1 MQEKNKSADLT
12 RLRTRILEISHHG
25 GDGNIQ
31 SCFSSI
37 EILYALYHGV
47 MNWSPETAK
56 SAEHDYFI
64 LSKGQSSLA
73 LSAVLEEKGLFV
85 GEELNTFCKFG
96 SRFSMQLDRTKFPE
110 GGIENSA
117 GSLGHGFPMAVGLAN
132 VVKIKD
138 GKNRVYALAG
148 DGEMNEGTM
157 WEACAFAGG
166 HKLDTLTLIIDDND
180 SIGRMLDLS
189 PLETKLEA
197 FGFLVFEVDGHDVG
211 QLKKVLNECKNTV
224 DKPQA
229 VIAHT
234 VRGYGSKTLMSDNSW
249 FHRSPNAKELEM
261 LKKEVEAFEKSDD

>member
-1 MQEKNKSADLT
+1 MIDKLKYIRS
-12 RLRTRILEISHHG
+12 RLLEVSHLGH
-25 GDGNIQ
+25 DGNLQ

-56 SAEHDYFI
+56 SPERDYFI

-73 LSAVLEEKGLFV
+73 LSAILEEKGLF
-85 GEELNTFCKFG
+85 GEDELNTFCKFG

-110 GGIENSA
+110 DGIENSA
-117 GSLGHGFPMAVGLAN
+117 GSLGHGFPMAVGLAKAT
-132 VVKIKD
+132 KIKG
-138 GKNRVYALAG
+138 GKNRIYVLAG

-166 HKLDTLTLIIDDND
+166 HKLDNLTLIIDDND

-189 PLETKLEA
+189 PLRAKLEA
-197 FGFLVFEVDGHDVG
+197 FGFSVSEADGHDIEKLKNVLSECRNVVG
-211 QLKKVLNECKNTV
+211 
-224 DKPQA
+224 KPQA

-234 VRGYGSKTLMSDNSW
+234 MRGYGSKTLMSDNSW
-249 FHRSPNAKELEM
+249 FHRSPNDEELEM
-261 LKKEVEAFEKSDD
+261 LKKEVDEF

>member
-1 MQEKNKSADLT
+1 MCKSLKS
-12 RLRTRILEISHHG
+12 LRTRLLEISNLGH
-25 GDGNIQ
+25 DGNLQ
-31 SCFSSI
+31 SCFSSL

-56 SAEHDYFI
+56 SPERDYFI

-73 LSAVLEEKGLFV
+73 LSAVLEEKGLFR
-85 GEELNTFCKFG
+85 EDELNTFCKFG
-96 SRFSMQLDRTKFPE
+96 SRFSMQLDRTKFSE

-132 VVKIKD
+132 ALRIKG
-138 GKNRVYALAG
+138 GKNRVYVLAG

-166 HKLDTLTLIIDDND
+166 HKLDNLTLIIDDND

-189 PLETKLEA
+189 PLKAKLEA
-197 FGFLVFEVDGHDVG
+197 FGFSVSEADGHDVE
-211 QLKKVLNECKNTV
+211 QLKNVLNEYKNV
-224 DKPQA
+224 VGKPQA

-249 FHRSPNAKELEM
+249 FHRSPNDEELEM
-261 LKKEVEAFEKSDD
+261 LKKEVEVFEKSDD

>member
-1 MQEKNKSADLT
+1 MIVQTKE
-12 RLRTRILEISHHG
+12 LRKRILNVAYTG
-25 GDGNIQ
+25 KDANLQ

-47 MNWSPETAK
+47 MNWTPEDAKSPER
-56 SAEHDYFI
+56 DYFI

-73 LSAVLEEKGLFV
+73 LSAVLEEKGLFER
-85 GEELNTFCKFG
+85 EELNTFCEFG
-96 SRFSMQLDRTKFPE
+96 SRFSMQLDRTKFSE

-132 VVKIKD
+132 ATRIK
-138 GKNRVYALAG
+138 GGRNRIYVLAG

-166 HKLDTLTLIIDDND
+166 HKLDNLTLIIDDNE

-189 PLETKLEA
+189 PLKDKLEA
-197 FGFLVFEVDGHDVG
+197 FGFSVSEVDGHDVVK
-211 QLKKVLNECKNTV
+211 LKNVLSECKNTV
-224 DKPQA
+224 GKPQA

-234 VRGYGSKTLMSDNSW
+234 IRGYGSKTLMSDNSW
-249 FHRSPNAKELEM
+249 FHRSPDDEELEM
-261 LKKEVEAFEKSDD
+261 LKKEVDDFEKSDD

>member
-1 MQEKNKSADLT
+1 MTSETKKVRS
-12 RLRTRILEISHHG
+12 RILEISHLGH
-25 GDGNIQ
+25 DGNLQ

-37 EILYALYHGV
+37 EILYALYYGV
-47 MNWSPETAK
+47 MNWSLETAK
-56 SAEHDYFI
+56 SSERDYFI

-73 LSAVLEEKGLFV
+73 LSAVLEEKGLFDQSEV
-85 GEELNTFCKFG
+85 NTFCKFG

-117 GSLGHGFPMAVGLAN
+117 GSLGHGLPMAVGLAN
-132 VVKIKD
+132 ACKIK
-138 GKNRVYALAG
+138 GTENRIYVLAG

-166 HKLDTLTLIIDDND
+166 HKLDNITLIIDDND

-189 PLETKLEA
+189 PLKDKLAA
-197 FGFLVFEVDGHDVG
+197 FGFEVFEADGHDVNALVKALNDCG
-211 QLKKVLNECKNTV
+211 KVIG
-224 DKPQA
+224 KPQA

-249 FHRSPNAKELEM
+249 FHRSPDDEKLEM
-261 LKKEVEAFEKSDD
+261 LKKEVETFEKSDD

>member
-1 MQEKNKSADLT
+1 MQRKFMTSESK
-12 RLRTRILEISHHG
+12 RLRTRLLEISNLG
-25 GDGNIQ
+25 RDGNLQ

-37 EILYALYHGV
+37 EIIYVLYHGV

-56 SAEHDYFI
+56 SPERDYFI

-73 LSAVLEEKGLFV
+73 LSAVLEEKGLFSKD
-85 GEELNTFCKFG
+85 ELNTFCKFG

-132 VVKIKD
+132 ALKIK
-138 GKNRVYALAG
+138 GGQNRVYVLAG

-166 HKLDTLTLIIDDND
+166 HKLYNLTLIIDDND

-189 PLETKLEA
+189 PLRAKLEA
-197 FGFLVFEVDGHDVG
+197 FGFSVYDADGHDVESL
-211 QLKKVLNECKNTV
+211 QNVLNECKNAAG
-224 DKPQA
+224 KPQA

-234 VRGYGSKTLMSDNSW
+234 VRGYGSKTLMNDNSW
-249 FHRSPNAKELEM
+249 FHRSPNDEELEM
-261 LKKEVEAFEKSDD
+261 LKREVEAFEKSDD

>member
-1 MQEKNKSADLT
+1 MCKSLKH
-12 RLRTRILEISHHG
+12 LRTRLLEISHLG
-25 GDGNIQ
+25 RDGNLQ
-31 SCFSSI
+31 SCFSSL

-56 SAEHDYFI
+56 SPERDYFI

-73 LSAVLEEKGLFV
+73 LSAMLEEKGLFR
-85 GEELNTFCKFG
+85 EDELNAFCKFG

-132 VVKIKD
+132 ALRIKS
-138 GKNRVYALAG
+138 GKNRVYVLAG

-166 HKLDTLTLIIDDND
+166 HKLDNLTLIIDDND
-180 SIGRMLDLS
+180 SIGRMLDMS
-189 PLETKLEA
+189 PLKAKLEA
-197 FGFLVFEVDGHDVG
+197 FGFSVYDADGHDVENL
-211 QLKKVLNECKNTV
+211 QKVLNECKNIAG
-224 DKPQA
+224 KPQA

-249 FHRSPNAKELEM
+249 FHRSPNDEELEM
-261 LKKEVEAFEKSDD
+261 LKKEVEVFEKSDD

>member
-1 MQEKNKSADLT
+1 MTSEIKKI
-12 RLRTRILEISHHG
+12 RLRVLEVSHNGH
-25 GDGNIQ
+25 DGNLQ

-47 MNWSPETAK
+47 MNWSPEIAA
-56 SAEHDYFI
+56 SSERDYFI

-73 LSAVLEEKGLFV
+73 LSAVLEEKGLFR
-85 GEELNTFCKFG
+85 ENELNDFCKFG

-132 VVKIKD
+132 AMKIKG
-138 GKNRVYALAG
+138 GKNRVYVLAG

-157 WEACAFAGG
+157 WEACAFAGA
-166 HKLDTLTLIIDDND
+166 HKLDNLTLIIDDNN

-189 PLETKLEA
+189 PLKSKLEA
-197 FGFLVFEVDGHDVG
+197 FGFSISDVYGHNVE
-211 QLKKVLNECKNTV
+211 QLKNVLNECKNTV
-224 DKPQA
+224 GIPQA

-234 VRGYGSKTLMSDNSW
+234 VRGYGSKTLMNDNSW
-249 FHRSPNAKELEM
+249 FHKSPNDKELET
-261 LKKEVEAFEKSDD
+261 LKKEVETFEESND

>member
-1 MQEKNKSADLT
+1 MTDVLKQ
-12 RLRTRILEISHHG
+12 LRFRILEISHFG
-25 GDGNIQ
+25 QDGNLQ
-31 SCFSSI
+31 SCFSSV

-56 SAEHDYFI
+56 SPERDYFI

-73 LSAVLEEKGLFV
+73 LSVVLEEKGLF
-85 GEELNTFCKFG
+85 GEDETNTFCKFG

-117 GSLGHGFPMAVGLAN
+117 GSLGHGFPIAVGLAN
-132 VVKIKD
+132 ALKIKG
-138 GKNRVYALAG
+138 GKNRVYVLAG

-166 HKLDTLTLIIDDND
+166 HKLDNLTLIIDDND

-189 PLETKLEA
+189 PLKAKLEA
-197 FGFLVFEVDGHDVG
+197 FGFSVFEAEGHDVG
-211 QLKKVLNECKNTV
+211 KLKIILDESKNTSG
-224 DKPQA
+224 KPQA

-249 FHRSPNAKELEM
+249 FHRAPNDEEFEM
-261 LKKEVEAFEKSDD
+261 LKKEVDDFEESDD